1 MGKKSKFSVRE
12 KEKIVLRFLKN
23 EISTNY
29 ICEYFKVNR
38 YALNKWVR
46 RYCAHRCWKIGR
58 CIDNGPMEG
67 FRGNLKSQSYYLKRF
82 ETY

>member
-23 EISTNY
+23 EISANY

-38 YALNKWVR
+38 YVLNKWVR
-46 RYCAHRCWKIGR
+46 RYCAHGIVGLEDSKGWAIIKHKL
-58 CIDNGPMEG
+58 
-67 FRGNLKSQSYYLKRF
+67 F
-82 ETY
+82 